1 MTKRRIWGIVETEKG
16 CCQQDGS
23 PIEQLRDNR
32 YFGRVRRLSLFVV
45 ILASQGND
53 SNKVIDRYENI
64 DIIVLIETVN
74 KESLHP

>member
-1 MTKRRIWGIVETEKG
+1 MQALPYAGYVCYLG
-16 CCQQDGS
+16 GFLHS
-23 PIEQLRDNR
+23 AS
-32 YFGRVRRLSLFVV
+32 RRLSLFVV